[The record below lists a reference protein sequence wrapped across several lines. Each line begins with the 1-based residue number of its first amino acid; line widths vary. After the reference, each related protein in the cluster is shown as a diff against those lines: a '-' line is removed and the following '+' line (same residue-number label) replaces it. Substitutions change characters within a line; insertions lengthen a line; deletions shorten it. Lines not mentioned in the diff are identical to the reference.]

1 MKFIQT
7 PVKGMQDFLP
17 EDMTLRQHVL
27 GVIRDTYGRY
37 GFTQIGTPVM
47 EHIENLTGK
56 NGGENE
62 KLIFKV
68 EKRGRELE
76 KGLQKVRQSESAG
89 ADEAGT
95 MLADSALRYDLTVPL
110 CRYYSNH
117 KNDLPTPFKALQIG
131 DVFRADRPQ
140 KGRFRQFTQCDID
153 IIGDPSI
160 MAEIELIAATSE
172 ALHRIFVEVGVS
184 GFTVHVGDR
193 RILRA
198 MAKSAG
204 FDEDEYDEVFI
215 ILDKMDKIGMDGVR
229 DELIQSGYDAGK
241 VEKYVGFFRMF
252 REDETQDAAAFI
264 EKTCSGCIGEEA
276 GRDIAAILSAAR
288 AMISE
293 DITLKFDPTLV
304 RGMSYYTGTIFE
316 ISIDNY
322 SFSIAG
328 GGRYDRMVGRFCGQD
343 APACGFSIG
352 FERIITIMRD
362 LGWKENSDIQKKAYL
377 VDMKSAS
384 GRITDVFARAAAE
397 RAAGVRVIVQPLK
410 KNAKFQVE
418 TLEKEGYTHIQKV
431 YGDTQLD

>member
-17 EDMTLRQHVL
+17 EDMALRQHVL
-27 GVIRDTYGRY
+27 GVIRETYGRF
-37 GFTQIGTPVM
+37 GFTEIETPVM

-76 KGLQKVRQSESAG
+76 KALGKIQGSGEMSAD
-89 ADEAGT
+89 AAGT
-95 MLADSALRYDLTVPL
+95 ELADSALRYDLTVPL
-110 CRYYSNH
+110 CRYYSCH
-117 KNDLPTPFKALQIG
+117 KNELPTPFKALQIG
-131 DVFRADRPQ
+131 NVFRADRPQ

-153 IIGDPSI
+153 IIGDNSV
-160 MAEIELIAATSE
+160 MAEIELIAATSG
-172 ALHRIFVEVGVS
+172 ALHRIFAEVGVS
-184 GFTVHVGDR
+184 GFTVHIGDR

-198 MAKSAG
+198 MASSAG
-204 FDEDEYDEVFI
+204 FAEEEYDEVFI
-215 ILDKMDKIGMDGVR
+215 ILDKMDKIGLDGVR
-229 DELIQSGYDAGK
+229 EELLSGGYDQEKVDRYVSYFRLYQEGK
-241 VEKYVGFFRMF
+241 A
-252 REDETQDAAAFI
+252 EDVASFI
-264 EKTCSGCIGEEA
+264 ESTCADAIEDG
-276 GRDIAAILSAAR
+276 AAKDMEMIMSAAR

-328 GGRYDRMVGRFCGQD
+328 GGRYDKMVGRFCGQD

-352 FERIITIMRD
+352 FERIVTILKD
-362 LGWKENSDIQKKAYL
+362 LNWKEEGAGQKIAYL
-377 VDMKSAS
+377 VDMKGAAD
-384 GRITDVFARAAAE
+384 RVTEVFGKAAAQ
-397 RAAGVRVIVQPLK
+397 RAEGMTVVVQPLK

-418 TLEKEGYTHIQKV
+418 TLEKSGYTHILKV
-431 YGDTQLD
+431 YSDTQL

>member
-17 EDMTLRQHVL
+17 EDMVLRQHVL
-27 GVIRDTYGRY
+27 GLIRDTYAKY
-37 GFTQIGTPVM
+37 GFTEIETPVM

-76 KGLQKVRQSESAG
+76 KGLGKVRQD
-89 ADEAGT
+89 ADMLPDAAGT
-95 MLADSALRYDLTVPL
+95 ELADSALRYDLTVPL
-110 CRYYSNH
+110 CRYYSAH

-131 DVFRADRPQ
+131 NVFRADRPQ

-153 IIGDPSI
+153 IIGDNSV
-160 MAEIELIAATSE
+160 MAEIELIAATSG
-172 ALHRIFVEVGVS
+172 ALHRIFAEVGIS
-184 GFTVHVGDR
+184 GFTVHIGDR

-198 MAKSAG
+198 MARSAG
-204 FDEDEYDEVFI
+204 FAEEEYDDVFI
-215 ILDKMDKIGMDGVR
+215 ILDKMDKIGLDGVR
-229 DELIQSGYDAGK
+229 EELLANGYAGDK
-241 VEKYVGFFRMF
+241 VEKYVSFFRLYQDGEAQDPVSF
-252 REDETQDAAAFI
+252 IGKTCADVIEEDAA
-264 EKTCSGCIGEEA
+264 
-276 GRDIAAILSAAR
+276 RDLEMIMSAAR
-288 AMISE
+288 AMVSS

-352 FERIITIMRD
+352 FERIVTILKD
-362 LGWKENSDIQKKAYL
+362 LNWKEAGTGAKKAYL
-377 VDMKSAS
+377 VDMKGAS
-384 GRITDVFARAAAE
+384 GRVTEVFGRAAAE
-397 RAAGVRVIVQPLK
+397 RADGMTVVVQPLK
-410 KNAKFQVE
+410 KNAKFQIE
-418 TLEKEGYTHIQKV
+418 TLEKSGYADILKV
-431 YGDTQLD
+431 YADTQL